1 LVLQVVQQTETLLQQ
16 TPQAVVAAQT
26 MVQVVLAVVAS
37 YT

>member
-1 LVLQVVQQTETLLQQ
+1 LAVLAVQQTETLLRQ